1 MNRRTA
7 ILKPANRWRLAI
19 VLGALLCLGVAL
31 IGRLVVL
38 QVLPGVDRGYE
49 FLQNQGDVRSISKA
63 KIPASRGIISDRNGE
78 SLAVSTPVISI
89 YANPRHLDKDLD
101 VQALAKALEMPEKK
115 LAEKLA
121 LYKNKAFVYLR
132 KQLPPLKAEKVL
144 ALNIKGIYS
153 EKGYQRFY
161 PAGEVTSHILGF
173 TNVEDKGQE
182 GIELA
187 YNDVLA
193 ARDGEKTVVKDLYGR
208 VIRDIEQTVTPH
220 NGEDLRLS
228 IDLRLQ
234 FLAYRELKQ
243 AVKQRRAKAAS
254 LVMVDIKTGEILAM
268 VNQPGFNPN
277 DRANLKINSL
287 RNRAI
292 TDVFEPG
299 STVKPF
305 TMIAAL
311 ESGKYQ
317 PHSVINTSPGVIR
330 VGRKALH
337 DPVNYGKMDLTK
349 VITKSSQ
356 VGTVKIALSLEEQV
370 VRETFARLGLGQ
382 LIGLGFPGETSGYL
396 PNHTR
401 WKDIERATFAF
412 GHGLSVS
419 AAQLAQAYA
428 TIANNGVK
436 KPLTLLKD
444 DNLGGEQVISEEVAK
459 QITAMLKTVT
469 EKGGTAKRAA
479 IPAYFVAGKTG
490 TAHKVGKQGYAD
502 GRYTAI
508 FAGFAPADEPRLAA
522 VVVVDEPSSGDE
534 YYGGEVAA
542 PIFSSV
548 VGGALR
554 VLDVSPDNLK
564 GFDAKQ
570 IVGRG

>member
-7 ILKPANRWRLAI
+7 ILKPADTWRLAI
-19 VLGALLCLGVAL
+19 VLCALVCLGLAL
-31 IGRLVVL
+31 VGRLVVL

-49 FLQNQGDVRSISKA
+49 FLQNQGKVRSISSA
-63 KIPASRGIISDRNGE
+63 KIPASRGIIADRNGE

-89 YANPRHLDKDLD
+89 YANPRHLDKNLD
-101 VQALAKALEMPEKK
+101 VDALAQALEIKPAKLKKK
-115 LAEKLA
+115 LAR
-121 LYKNKAFVYLR
+121 YKNKAFVYLR
-132 KQLPPLKAEKVL
+132 KQLPPVKAEKVL
-144 ALNIKGIYS
+144 ALRIKGIYS

-187 YNDVLA
+187 YNEVLEGH
-193 ARDGEKTVVKDLYGR
+193 DGEKAVVKDLYGR
-208 VIRDIEQTVTPH
+208 VIRDIEQTATAH
-220 NGEDLRLS
+220 NGENLNLS

-234 FLAYRELKQ
+234 FLAYKELKQ

-254 LVMVDIKTGEILAM
+254 LVLVDIKTGEILAM

-311 ESGKYQ
+311 ESGKYT
-317 PHSVINTSPGVIR
+317 PRSIINTSPGVLR

-337 DPVNYGKMDLTK
+337 DPVNYGKIDLTK

-356 VGTVKIALSLEEQV
+356 VGTSKVALSLDEQV

-396 PNHTR
+396 PNHSR
-401 WKDIERATFAF
+401 WKDIERVTFAF

-419 AAQLAQAYA
+419 AAQLVQAYA
-428 TIANNGVK
+428 TIANKGEMR
-436 KPLTLLKD
+436 PLTLLKD
-444 DNLGGEQVISEEVAK
+444 ENLAGEQVISEKVAQ
-459 QITAMLKTVT
+459 QITAMMKTVT
-469 EKGGTAKRAA
+469 QKGGTAKRAA

-490 TAHKVGKQGYAD
+490 TAHKVGKRGYAD

-508 FAGFAPADEPRLAA
+508 FAGFAPANDPRLAA

-542 PIFSSV
+542 PIFSNV

-554 VLDVSPDNLK
+554 VLDISPDNLK
-564 GFDAKQ
+564 GFNAKQ